1 MTAHRI
7 NYRTRYGADQVIRLF
22 GAPDCDAAAMYVLS
36 QGGTVKR
43 VEAVDAD
50 APRVWGE
57 DFIAE
62 GAGA

>member
-1 MTAHRI
+1 
-7 NYRTRYGADQVIRLF
+7 
-22 GAPDCDAAAMYVLS
+22 MYVLS

-43 VEAVDAD
+43 VEAIDAD